1 MECMMNTGNSS
12 DGSYGSSISVKAAK
26 AVMGKKPLATLL
38 MALLAGSAAVPV
50 TADDAPPSV
59 IHGFGSLQLSN
70 DYITP
75 RGLLVTNEGV
85 TAQALVG
92 LVMLLPDDF
101 SLVAGAWNDVDG
113 AHEHNSGTGAWV
125 EEDFFAGVGYSPTKQ
140 IKLSASYDS
149 WNFPGGPAAGSPS
162 NEQNIELVAKFDDS
176 APGRAWSLQPHA
188 EVFVAIASPSST
200 VVLGRPANQGATA
213 YLELGVTPTYEITSF
228 PVTLTLPTWISAGP
242 ADFWCDQD
250 SGSLDQTVVVPVK
263 GRSCGN
269 NHFGVFS
276 TGLTAKT
283 PASFIPPQYGHWYF
297 YAGAQY
303 FNLLNRA
310 LVDAQLLTV
319 GSANGHRDVVNGFA
333 GIGFGF

>member
-1 MECMMNTGNSS
+1 MNSGNSAAGRYRLS
-12 DGSYGSSISVKAAK
+12 TFEDAARPAARKSI
-26 AVMGKKPLATLL
+26 
-38 MALLAGSAAVPV
+38 LAGLLIVAMGCAALPV
-50 TADDAPPSV
+50 AADDAPPSA

-92 LVMLLPDDF
+92 LVMVLPANF
-101 SLVAGAWNDVDG
+101 ALVAGSWNDVD
-113 AHEHNSGTGAWV
+113 AVHRHLPGTGAWT
-125 EEDFFAGVGYSPTKQ
+125 EEDFFAGFSYSPTKQ
-140 IKLSASYDS
+140 IKLSATYDS
-149 WNFPGGPAAGSPS
+149 WNFPSGSPS
-162 NEQNIELVAKFDDS
+162 NEQNIEFVAAYDDS
-176 APGRAWSLQPHA
+176 APGRAFSIQPHA
-188 EVFVAIASPSST
+188 EIFWAVASPSST
-200 VVLGRPANQGATA
+200 VVLGQPANSGTTA
-213 YLELGVTPTYEITSF
+213 YLELGVTPTLAFTGI
-228 PVTLTLPTWISAGP
+228 PLTLTVPTWISAGP
-242 ADFWCDQD
+242 ADFWCDTK
-250 SGSLDQTVVVPVK
+250 SGSLDQTVVAPVK

-269 NHFGVFS
+269 NHLGVFS

-283 PASFIPPQYGHWYF
+283 PASFIPAQYGHWYF

-319 GSANGHRDVVNGFA
+319 NSTGHRGVVNGFA